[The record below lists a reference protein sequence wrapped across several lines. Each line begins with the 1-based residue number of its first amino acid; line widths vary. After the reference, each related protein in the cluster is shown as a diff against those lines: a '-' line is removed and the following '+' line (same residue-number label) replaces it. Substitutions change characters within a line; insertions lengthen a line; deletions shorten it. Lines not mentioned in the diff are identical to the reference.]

1 MSRKCVATFSLF
13 NILTDLKDILSLC
26 IPEFKCLNVL
36 QNAEKKTPTITK
48 KKGSNL
54 LSEWVSAFL
63 EHEYSAL

>member
-36 QNAEKKTPTITK
+36 QNAEKKPNNNK
-48 KKGSNL
+48 KKGSNR